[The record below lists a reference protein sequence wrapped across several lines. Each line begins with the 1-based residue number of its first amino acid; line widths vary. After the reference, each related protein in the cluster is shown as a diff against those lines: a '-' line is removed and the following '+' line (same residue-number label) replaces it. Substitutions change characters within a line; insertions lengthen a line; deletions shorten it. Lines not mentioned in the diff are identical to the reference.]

1 LNEIAK
7 QQTVTY
13 STMNDLDTI
22 APVTTVARK
31 QQQSLFR
38 SWQKFEPQLFSR
50 QQFLR
55 TAGYSYA
62 AVYDL

>member
-1 LNEIAK
+1 
-7 QQTVTY
+7 
-13 STMNDLDTI
+13 MNDLDTI